1 MALSKRFII
10 IAPTT
15 PHNIAA
21 KKIPKMLASVPN
33 NGISIAIK
41 GTDIKSFSKTK
52 SDSLFDYFMGGKKT
66 EEIMKENQMKR
77 EEIAMLKD
85 GTFLKDKDVPL
96 MQKRWCKYA
105 ENSNIQMT
113 VLSFY
118 QNYIDENINI
128 SFDNGNIIMERDNN
142 ESNLLFN
149 FVLDKET
156 ESKYFIKNL
165 NFYIDTKV
173 KTNHLQIDDDR
184 IIIEYDLWLS
194 DEYSGNFKYEIILKE
209 V

>member
-1 MALSKRFII
+1 L
-10 IAPTT
+10 
-15 PHNIAA
+15 
-21 KKIPKMLASVPN
+21 KKVYIDYKIKN
-33 NGISIAIK
+33 N
-41 GTDIKSFSKTK
+41 D
-52 SDSLFDYFMGGKKT
+52 
-66 EEIMKENQMKR
+66 EIVKKENLEAVYKVN
-77 EEIAMLKD
+77 EYLKI
-85 GTFLKDKDVPL
+85 KD
-96 MQKRWCKYA
+96 
-105 ENSNIQMT
+105 
-113 VLSFY
+113 
-118 QNYIDENINI
+118 IDENINI
-128 SFDNGNIIMERDNN
+128 SFNNGNIIMERDNN

>member
-1 MALSKRFII
+1 M
-10 IAPTT
+10 
-15 PHNIAA
+15 
-21 KKIPKMLASVPN
+21 KKVYIDYKIKN
-33 NGISIAIK
+33 N
-41 GTDIKSFSKTK
+41 D
-52 SDSLFDYFMGGKKT
+52 
-66 EEIMKENQMKR
+66 EILKKENLEAVYKVN
-77 EEIAMLKD
+77 EYLKI
-85 GTFLKDKDVPL
+85 KD
-96 MQKRWCKYA
+96 
-105 ENSNIQMT
+105 
-113 VLSFY
+113 
-118 QNYIDENINI
+118 IDENINI
-128 SFDNGNIIMERDNN
+128 SFNNGNIIMERDNN

-173 KTNHLQIDDDR
+173 KTNHLQIDSDK

>member
-1 MALSKRFII
+1 M
-10 IAPTT
+10 
-15 PHNIAA
+15 
-21 KKIPKMLASVPN
+21 KKVYIDYKIKN
-33 NGISIAIK
+33 N
-41 GTDIKSFSKTK
+41 D
-52 SDSLFDYFMGGKKT
+52 
-66 EEIMKENQMKR
+66 EIVKKENLEAVYKVN
-77 EEIAMLKD
+77 EYLKI
-85 GTFLKDKDVPL
+85 KD
-96 MQKRWCKYA
+96 
-105 ENSNIQMT
+105 IH
-113 VLSFY
+113 
-118 QNYIDENINI
+118 ENINI

>member
-1 MALSKRFII
+1 MSAFLLYIWYNATWKKDWWFFLKKVYIDY
-10 IAPTT
+10 
-15 PHNIAA
+15 NI
-21 KKIPKMLASVPN
+21 KN
-33 NGISIAIK
+33 N
-41 GTDIKSFSKTK
+41 D
-52 SDSLFDYFMGGKKT
+52 
-66 EEIMKENQMKR
+66 EILKKENLEAVYKVN
-77 EEIAMLKD
+77 EYLKI
-85 GTFLKDKDVPL
+85 KD
-96 MQKRWCKYA
+96 
-105 ENSNIQMT
+105 
-113 VLSFY
+113 
-118 QNYIDENINI
+118 IDENINI

>member
-1 MALSKRFII
+1 M
-10 IAPTT
+10 
-15 PHNIAA
+15 
-21 KKIPKMLASVPN
+21 KKVYIDYKIKN
-33 NGISIAIK
+33 N
-41 GTDIKSFSKTK
+41 D
-52 SDSLFDYFMGGKKT
+52 
-66 EEIMKENQMKR
+66 EILKKENLEAVYKVN
-77 EEIAMLKD
+77 EYLKI
-85 GTFLKDKDVPL
+85 KDI
-96 MQKRWCKYA
+96 
-105 ENSNIQMT
+105 N
-113 VLSFY
+113 
-118 QNYIDENINI
+118 ENINI
-128 SFDNGNIIMERDNN
+128 SFNNGNIIMERDNN

>member
-1 MALSKRFII
+1 M
-10 IAPTT
+10 
-15 PHNIAA
+15 
-21 KKIPKMLASVPN
+21 KKVYIDYKIKN
-33 NGISIAIK
+33 N
-41 GTDIKSFSKTK
+41 D
-52 SDSLFDYFMGGKKT
+52 
-66 EEIMKENQMKR
+66 EILKKENLEAVYKVN
-77 EEIAMLKD
+77 EYLKI
-85 GTFLKDKDVPL
+85 KD
-96 MQKRWCKYA
+96 
-105 ENSNIQMT
+105 
-113 VLSFY
+113 
-118 QNYIDENINI
+118 IDENINI
-128 SFDNGNIIMERDNN
+128 SFNNGNIVMERDNN

-165 NFYIDTKV
+165 NFYIDTKI

>member
-1 MALSKRFII
+1 MSAFLLYIWYN
-10 IAPTT
+10 ATW
-15 PHNIAA
+15 
-21 KKIPKMLASVPN
+21 KKDWWFFLKKVYIDYKIKN
-33 NGISIAIK
+33 N
-41 GTDIKSFSKTK
+41 D
-52 SDSLFDYFMGGKKT
+52 
-66 EEIMKENQMKR
+66 EILKKENLEAVYKVN
-77 EEIAMLKD
+77 EYLKI
-85 GTFLKDKDVPL
+85 KDK
-96 MQKRWCKYA
+96 
-105 ENSNIQMT
+105 
-113 VLSFY
+113 
-118 QNYIDENINI
+118 DENINI

>member
-1 MALSKRFII
+1 M
-10 IAPTT
+10 
-15 PHNIAA
+15 
-21 KKIPKMLASVPN
+21 KKVYIDYKIKN
-33 NGISIAIK
+33 N
-41 GTDIKSFSKTK
+41 D
-52 SDSLFDYFMGGKKT
+52 
-66 EEIMKENQMKR
+66 EILKKENLEAVYKVN
-77 EEIAMLKD
+77 EYLKI
-85 GTFLKDKDVPL
+85 KD
-96 MQKRWCKYA
+96 
-105 ENSNIQMT
+105 
-113 VLSFY
+113 
-118 QNYIDENINI
+118 IDENINI
-128 SFDNGNIIMERDNN
+128 SFNNGNIIMERDNN

-156 ESKYFIKNL
+156 ESKYFIKKL

>member
-1 MALSKRFII
+1 MSAFLLYIWYN
-10 IAPTT
+10 ATW
-15 PHNIAA
+15 
-21 KKIPKMLASVPN
+21 KKDWWFFLKKVYIDYKIKN
-33 NGISIAIK
+33 NN
-41 GTDIKSFSKTK
+41 
-52 SDSLFDYFMGGKKT
+52 
-66 EEIMKENQMKR
+66 EIVKKENLEAVYKVN
-77 EEIAMLKD
+77 EYLKI
-85 GTFLKDKDVPL
+85 KDK
-96 MQKRWCKYA
+96 
-105 ENSNIQMT
+105 
-113 VLSFY
+113 
-118 QNYIDENINI
+118 DENINI
-128 SFDNGNIIMERDNN
+128 SFNNGNIIMERDNN

>member
-1 MALSKRFII
+1 MSAFLLYIWYN
-10 IAPTT
+10 ATW
-15 PHNIAA
+15 
-21 KKIPKMLASVPN
+21 KKDWWFFLKKVYIDYKIKN
-33 NGISIAIK
+33 N
-41 GTDIKSFSKTK
+41 D
-52 SDSLFDYFMGGKKT
+52 
-66 EEIMKENQMKR
+66 EILKKENLEAIYKVN
-77 EEIAMLKD
+77 EYLKI
-85 GTFLKDKDVPL
+85 KD
-96 MQKRWCKYA
+96 
-105 ENSNIQMT
+105 
-113 VLSFY
+113 
-118 QNYIDENINI
+118 IDENINI

>member
-1 MALSKRFII
+1 M
-10 IAPTT
+10 
-15 PHNIAA
+15 
-21 KKIPKMLASVPN
+21 KKVYIDYKIKN
-33 NGISIAIK
+33 NDEK
-41 GTDIKSFSKTK
+41 LK
-52 SDSLFDYFMGGKKT
+52 
-66 EEIMKENQMKR
+66 KENLEAIYKVN
-77 EEIAMLKD
+77 EYLKI
-85 GTFLKDKDVPL
+85 KD
-96 MQKRWCKYA
+96 
-105 ENSNIQMT
+105 
-113 VLSFY
+113 
-118 QNYIDENINI
+118 IDENINI

>member
-1 MALSKRFII
+1 M
-10 IAPTT
+10 
-15 PHNIAA
+15 
-21 KKIPKMLASVPN
+21 KKVYIDYKIKN
-33 NGISIAIK
+33 N
-41 GTDIKSFSKTK
+41 D
-52 SDSLFDYFMGGKKT
+52 
-66 EEIMKENQMKR
+66 EILKKENLEAVYKVN
-77 EEIAMLKD
+77 EYLKI
-85 GTFLKDKDVPL
+85 KD
-96 MQKRWCKYA
+96 
-105 ENSNIQMT
+105 
-113 VLSFY
+113 
-118 QNYIDENINI
+118 IDENINI
-128 SFDNGNIIMERDNN
+128 SFNNGNIIMERDNN

-209 V
+209 A

>member
-1 MALSKRFII
+1 M
-10 IAPTT
+10 
-15 PHNIAA
+15 
-21 KKIPKMLASVPN
+21 KKVYIDYKIKN
-33 NGISIAIK
+33 N
-41 GTDIKSFSKTK
+41 D
-52 SDSLFDYFMGGKKT
+52 
-66 EEIMKENQMKR
+66 EIVKKENLEAVYKVN
-77 EEIAMLKD
+77 EYLKI
-85 GTFLKDKDVPL
+85 KD
-96 MQKRWCKYA
+96 R
-105 ENSNIQMT
+105 
-113 VLSFY
+113 
-118 QNYIDENINI
+118 DENINI
-128 SFDNGNIIMERDNN
+128 SFNNGNIIMERDNN

>member
-1 MALSKRFII
+1 M
-10 IAPTT
+10 
-15 PHNIAA
+15 
-21 KKIPKMLASVPN
+21 KKVYIDYKIKN
-33 NGISIAIK
+33 N
-41 GTDIKSFSKTK
+41 D
-52 SDSLFDYFMGGKKT
+52 
-66 EEIMKENQMKR
+66 EILKKENLEAVYKVD
-77 EEIAMLKD
+77 EYLKI
-85 GTFLKDKDVPL
+85 KD
-96 MQKRWCKYA
+96 
-105 ENSNIQMT
+105 
-113 VLSFY
+113 
-118 QNYIDENINI
+118 IDENINI

-173 KTNHLQIDDDR
+173 KTNHLQIDNDR

-194 DEYSGNFKYEIILKE
+194 DEYSGNFKYEIVLKE

>member
-1 MALSKRFII
+1 MIFL
-10 IAPTT
+10 
-15 PHNIAA
+15 
-21 KKIPKMLASVPN
+21 KKVYIDYKIKN
-33 NGISIAIK
+33 N
-41 GTDIKSFSKTK
+41 D
-52 SDSLFDYFMGGKKT
+52 
-66 EEIMKENQMKR
+66 EILKKENLEAVYKVN
-77 EEIAMLKD
+77 EYLKI
-85 GTFLKDKDVPL
+85 KD
-96 MQKRWCKYA
+96 
-105 ENSNIQMT
+105 
-113 VLSFY
+113 
-118 QNYIDENINI
+118 IDENINI

>member
-1 MALSKRFII
+1 M
-10 IAPTT
+10 
-15 PHNIAA
+15 
-21 KKIPKMLASVPN
+21 KKVYIDYKIKN
-33 NGISIAIK
+33 N
-41 GTDIKSFSKTK
+41 D
-52 SDSLFDYFMGGKKT
+52 
-66 EEIMKENQMKR
+66 EILKKENLEAVYKVN
-77 EEIAMLKD
+77 EYLKI
-85 GTFLKDKDVPL
+85 KD
-96 MQKRWCKYA
+96 
-105 ENSNIQMT
+105 
-113 VLSFY
+113 
-118 QNYIDENINI
+118 IDENINI
-128 SFDNGNIIMERDNN
+128 FFDNGNIIMERDNN

-209 V
+209 A

>member
-1 MALSKRFII
+1 MSAFLLYIWYN
-10 IAPTT
+10 ATW
-15 PHNIAA
+15 
-21 KKIPKMLASVPN
+21 KKDWWFFLKKVYIDYKIKN
-33 NGISIAIK
+33 N
-41 GTDIKSFSKTK
+41 D
-52 SDSLFDYFMGGKKT
+52 
-66 EEIMKENQMKR
+66 EIVKKENLEAVYKVN
-77 EEIAMLKD
+77 EYLKI
-85 GTFLKDKDVPL
+85 KD
-96 MQKRWCKYA
+96 
-105 ENSNIQMT
+105 
-113 VLSFY
+113 
-118 QNYIDENINI
+118 IDENINI
-128 SFDNGNIIMERDNN
+128 SFNNGNIIMERDNN

-165 NFYIDTKV
+165 NFYIDTKI

>member
-1 MALSKRFII
+1 MSAFLLYIWYN
-10 IAPTT
+10 ATW
-15 PHNIAA
+15 
-21 KKIPKMLASVPN
+21 KKDWWFFLKKVYIDYKIKN
-33 NGISIAIK
+33 N
-41 GTDIKSFSKTK
+41 D
-52 SDSLFDYFMGGKKT
+52 
-66 EEIMKENQMKR
+66 EIVKKENLEAVYKVN
-77 EEIAMLKD
+77 EYLKI
-85 GTFLKDKDVPL
+85 KD
-96 MQKRWCKYA
+96 
-105 ENSNIQMT
+105 
-113 VLSFY
+113 
-118 QNYIDENINI
+118 IDENINI
-128 SFDNGNIIMERDNN
+128 SFNNGNIIMERDNN

-156 ESKYFIKNL
+156 ESKYFIKSL

>member
-1 MALSKRFII
+1 M
-10 IAPTT
+10 
-15 PHNIAA
+15 
-21 KKIPKMLASVPN
+21 KKVYIDYKIKN
-33 NGISIAIK
+33 N
-41 GTDIKSFSKTK
+41 D
-52 SDSLFDYFMGGKKT
+52 
-66 EEIMKENQMKR
+66 EILKKENLEAVYKVN
-77 EEIAMLKD
+77 EYLKI
-85 GTFLKDKDVPL
+85 KD
-96 MQKRWCKYA
+96 
-105 ENSNIQMT
+105 
-113 VLSFY
+113 
-118 QNYIDENINI
+118 IDENINI

-173 KTNHLQIDDDR
+173 KTNYLQIDDDR

>member
-1 MALSKRFII
+1 MSAFLLYIWYN
-10 IAPTT
+10 ATW
-15 PHNIAA
+15 
-21 KKIPKMLASVPN
+21 KKDWWFFLKKVYIDYKIKN
-33 NGISIAIK
+33 N
-41 GTDIKSFSKTK
+41 D
-52 SDSLFDYFMGGKKT
+52 
-66 EEIMKENQMKR
+66 EILKKENLEAVYKVN
-77 EEIAMLKD
+77 EYLKI
-85 GTFLKDKDVPL
+85 KD
-96 MQKRWCKYA
+96 
-105 ENSNIQMT
+105 
-113 VLSFY
+113 
-118 QNYIDENINI
+118 IDENINI

-173 KTNHLQIDDDR
+173 KTNNLQIDDDR

>member
-1 MALSKRFII
+1 MSAFLLYIWYN
-10 IAPTT
+10 ATW
-15 PHNIAA
+15 
-21 KKIPKMLASVPN
+21 KKDWWFFLKKVYIDYKIKN
-33 NGISIAIK
+33 N
-41 GTDIKSFSKTK
+41 D
-52 SDSLFDYFMGGKKT
+52 
-66 EEIMKENQMKR
+66 EILKKENLEAVYKVN
-77 EEIAMLKD
+77 EYLKIKDID
-85 GTFLKDKDVPL
+85 G
-96 MQKRWCKYA
+96 
-105 ENSNIQMT
+105 
-113 VLSFY
+113 
-118 QNYIDENINI
+118 NINI

>member
-1 MALSKRFII
+1 M
-10 IAPTT
+10 
-15 PHNIAA
+15 
-21 KKIPKMLASVPN
+21 KKVYIDYKIKN
-33 NGISIAIK
+33 N
-41 GTDIKSFSKTK
+41 D
-52 SDSLFDYFMGGKKT
+52 
-66 EEIMKENQMKR
+66 EILKKENLEAVYKVN
-77 EEIAMLKD
+77 EYLKI
-85 GTFLKDKDVPL
+85 KD
-96 MQKRWCKYA
+96 
-105 ENSNIQMT
+105 
-113 VLSFY
+113 
-118 QNYIDENINI
+118 IDENINI
-128 SFDNGNIIMERDNN
+128 SFNNGNIIMERDNN

-184 IIIEYDLWLS
+184 IIIEYDLWLF

>member
-1 MALSKRFII
+1 MIFL
-10 IAPTT
+10 
-15 PHNIAA
+15 
-21 KKIPKMLASVPN
+21 KKVYIDYKIKN
-33 NGISIAIK
+33 N
-41 GTDIKSFSKTK
+41 D
-52 SDSLFDYFMGGKKT
+52 
-66 EEIMKENQMKR
+66 EILKKENLEAVYKVN
-77 EEIAMLKD
+77 EYLKI
-85 GTFLKDKDVPL
+85 KD
-96 MQKRWCKYA
+96 
-105 ENSNIQMT
+105 
-113 VLSFY
+113 
-118 QNYIDENINI
+118 IDENINI
-128 SFDNGNIIMERDNN
+128 SFNNGNIIMERDNN

-209 V
+209 A

>member
-1 MALSKRFII
+1 M
-10 IAPTT
+10 
-15 PHNIAA
+15 
-21 KKIPKMLASVPN
+21 KKVYIDYKIKN
-33 NGISIAIK
+33 N
-41 GTDIKSFSKTK
+41 D
-52 SDSLFDYFMGGKKT
+52 
-66 EEIMKENQMKR
+66 EILKKENLEAVYKVNGY
-77 EEIAMLKD
+77 LKI
-85 GTFLKDKDVPL
+85 KD
-96 MQKRWCKYA
+96 
-105 ENSNIQMT
+105 
-113 VLSFY
+113 
-118 QNYIDENINI
+118 IDENINI

>member
-1 MALSKRFII
+1 MSAFLLYIWYN
-10 IAPTT
+10 ATW
-15 PHNIAA
+15 
-21 KKIPKMLASVPN
+21 KKDWWFFLKKVYIDYKIKN
-33 NGISIAIK
+33 N
-41 GTDIKSFSKTK
+41 D
-52 SDSLFDYFMGGKKT
+52 
-66 EEIMKENQMKR
+66 EILKKENLEAVYKVN
-77 EEIAMLKD
+77 EYLKI
-85 GTFLKDKDVPL
+85 KD
-96 MQKRWCKYA
+96 
-105 ENSNIQMT
+105 
-113 VLSFY
+113 
-118 QNYIDENINI
+118 IDENINI
-128 SFDNGNIIMERDNN
+128 SFNNGNIIMERDNN

-173 KTNHLQIDDDR
+173 KTNHLQIDDDK

>member
-1 MALSKRFII
+1 MNEEKVFNKTAINWYPGHMA
-10 IAPTT
+10 
-15 PHNIAA
+15 
-21 KKIPKMLASVPN
+21 
-33 NGISIAIK
+33 
-41 GTDIKSFSKTK
+41 KTK
-52 SDSLFDYFMGGKKT
+52 RQIKEKIDLIDIIYEVVDSRIPISSK
-66 EEIMKENQMKR
+66 I
-77 EEIAMLKD
+77 KD
-85 GTFLKDKDVPL
+85 
-96 MQKRWCKYA
+96 
-105 ENSNIQMT
+105 
-113 VLSFY
+113 
-118 QNYIDENINI
+118 IDENINI
-128 SFDNGNIIMERDNN
+128 SFNNGNIIMERDNN

-156 ESKYFIKNL
+156 ESKYFIKSL

>member
-1 MALSKRFII
+1 M
-10 IAPTT
+10 
-15 PHNIAA
+15 
-21 KKIPKMLASVPN
+21 KKVYIDYKIKN
-33 NGISIAIK
+33 N
-41 GTDIKSFSKTK
+41 D
-52 SDSLFDYFMGGKKT
+52 
-66 EEIMKENQMKR
+66 EILKKENLEAVYKVN
-77 EEIAMLKD
+77 EYLKI
-85 GTFLKDKDVPL
+85 KD
-96 MQKRWCKYA
+96 
-105 ENSNIQMT
+105 
-113 VLSFY
+113 
-118 QNYIDENINI
+118 IDENINI

>member
-1 MALSKRFII
+1 M
-10 IAPTT
+10 
-15 PHNIAA
+15 
-21 KKIPKMLASVPN
+21 KKVYIDYKIKN
-33 NGISIAIK
+33 N
-41 GTDIKSFSKTK
+41 D
-52 SDSLFDYFMGGKKT
+52 
-66 EEIMKENQMKR
+66 EILKKENLEAVYKVN
-77 EEIAMLKD
+77 EYLKIKDID
-85 GTFLKDKDVPL
+85 G
-96 MQKRWCKYA
+96 
-105 ENSNIQMT
+105 
-113 VLSFY
+113 
-118 QNYIDENINI
+118 NINI

-142 ESNLLFN
+142 ESNILFN

>member
-1 MALSKRFII
+1 M
-10 IAPTT
+10 
-15 PHNIAA
+15 
-21 KKIPKMLASVPN
+21 KKVYIDYKIKN
-33 NGISIAIK
+33 N
-41 GTDIKSFSKTK
+41 D
-52 SDSLFDYFMGGKKT
+52 
-66 EEIMKENQMKR
+66 EILKKENLEAVYKVT
-77 EEIAMLKD
+77 EYLKI
-85 GTFLKDKDVPL
+85 KD
-96 MQKRWCKYA
+96 
-105 ENSNIQMT
+105 
-113 VLSFY
+113 
-118 QNYIDENINI
+118 IDENINI

>member
-1 MALSKRFII
+1 M
-10 IAPTT
+10 
-15 PHNIAA
+15 
-21 KKIPKMLASVPN
+21 KKVYIDYKIKN
-33 NGISIAIK
+33 N
-41 GTDIKSFSKTK
+41 D
-52 SDSLFDYFMGGKKT
+52 
-66 EEIMKENQMKR
+66 EILKKENLEAVYKVN
-77 EEIAMLKD
+77 EYLKI
-85 GTFLKDKDVPL
+85 KD
-96 MQKRWCKYA
+96 
-105 ENSNIQMT
+105 
-113 VLSFY
+113 
-118 QNYIDENINI
+118 IDENINI

-149 FVLDKET
+149 FVLDNET

>member
-1 MALSKRFII
+1 M
-10 IAPTT
+10 
-15 PHNIAA
+15 
-21 KKIPKMLASVPN
+21 KKVYIDYKIKN
-33 NGISIAIK
+33 N
-41 GTDIKSFSKTK
+41 D
-52 SDSLFDYFMGGKKT
+52 
-66 EEIMKENQMKR
+66 EILKKENLEAVYKVN
-77 EEIAMLKD
+77 EYLKI
-85 GTFLKDKDVPL
+85 KD
-96 MQKRWCKYA
+96 
-105 ENSNIQMT
+105 
-113 VLSFY
+113 
-118 QNYIDENINI
+118 IDENINI
-128 SFDNGNIIMERDNN
+128 SFNNGNIIMERDNN

-209 V
+209 EYRCLILKKKYLN

>member
-1 MALSKRFII
+1 M
-10 IAPTT
+10 
-15 PHNIAA
+15 
-21 KKIPKMLASVPN
+21 KKVYIDYKIKN
-33 NGISIAIK
+33 N
-41 GTDIKSFSKTK
+41 D
-52 SDSLFDYFMGGKKT
+52 
-66 EEIMKENQMKR
+66 EILKKENLEAVYKVN
-77 EEIAMLKD
+77 EYLKI
-85 GTFLKDKDVPL
+85 KDK
-96 MQKRWCKYA
+96 
-105 ENSNIQMT
+105 
-113 VLSFY
+113 
-118 QNYIDENINI
+118 DENINI
-128 SFDNGNIIMERDNN
+128 SFNNGNIIMERNNN

>member
-1 MALSKRFII
+1 M
-10 IAPTT
+10 
-15 PHNIAA
+15 
-21 KKIPKMLASVPN
+21 KKVYIDYKIKN
-33 NGISIAIK
+33 N
-41 GTDIKSFSKTK
+41 D
-52 SDSLFDYFMGGKKT
+52 
-66 EEIMKENQMKR
+66 EILKKENLEAVYKVN
-77 EEIAMLKD
+77 EYLKI
-85 GTFLKDKDVPL
+85 KDK
-96 MQKRWCKYA
+96 
-105 ENSNIQMT
+105 
-113 VLSFY
+113 
-118 QNYIDENINI
+118 DENINI
-128 SFDNGNIIMERDNN
+128 SSNNGDIIMERDNN

>member
-1 MALSKRFII
+1 L
-10 IAPTT
+10 
-15 PHNIAA
+15 
-21 KKIPKMLASVPN
+21 KKVYIDYKIKN
-33 NGISIAIK
+33 N
-41 GTDIKSFSKTK
+41 D
-52 SDSLFDYFMGGKKT
+52 
-66 EEIMKENQMKR
+66 EILKKENLEAVYKVD
-77 EEIAMLKD
+77 EYLKI
-85 GTFLKDKDVPL
+85 KD
-96 MQKRWCKYA
+96 
-105 ENSNIQMT
+105 
-113 VLSFY
+113 
-118 QNYIDENINI
+118 IDENINI

-173 KTNHLQIDDDR
+173 KTNHLQIDNDR

-194 DEYSGNFKYEIILKE
+194 DEYSGNFKYEIVLKE

>member
-1 MALSKRFII
+1 M
-10 IAPTT
+10 
-15 PHNIAA
+15 
-21 KKIPKMLASVPN
+21 KKVYIDYKIKN
-33 NGISIAIK
+33 N
-41 GTDIKSFSKTK
+41 D
-52 SDSLFDYFMGGKKT
+52 
-66 EEIMKENQMKR
+66 EILKKENLEAVYKVN
-77 EEIAMLKD
+77 EYLKI
-85 GTFLKDKDVPL
+85 KD
-96 MQKRWCKYA
+96 
-105 ENSNIQMT
+105 
-113 VLSFY
+113 
-118 QNYIDENINI
+118 IDENINI
-128 SFDNGNIIMERDNN
+128 SFNNGNIIMERDNN

-184 IIIEYDLWLS
+184 IIIEYDVWLS

>member
-1 MALSKRFII
+1 MSAFLLYIWYN
-10 IAPTT
+10 ATW
-15 PHNIAA
+15 
-21 KKIPKMLASVPN
+21 KKDWWFFLKKVYIDYKIKN
-33 NGISIAIK
+33 N
-41 GTDIKSFSKTK
+41 D
-52 SDSLFDYFMGGKKT
+52 
-66 EEIMKENQMKR
+66 EILKKENLEAVYKVN
-77 EEIAMLKD
+77 EYLKI
-85 GTFLKDKDVPL
+85 KD
-96 MQKRWCKYA
+96 
-105 ENSNIQMT
+105 
-113 VLSFY
+113 
-118 QNYIDENINI
+118 IDENINI
-128 SFDNGNIIMERDNN
+128 SFNNGNIIMERDNN
-142 ESNLLFN
+142 ESNILFN